1 MLGATMELDR
11 APSSIIIGTAGHIDH
26 GKTALVRALTGIDTD
41 RLPAEKERGI
51 TIELGFAHLDLGGQ
65 RYGVVDVP
73 GHERFIKSMVAGA
86 GGIDLVCLVIAVDE
100 GIMPQTREHLDVC
113 ELLGVRRGIVVLTKR
128 DLVDDEWCALMIEE
142 IREALGRSFLRDAPI
157 VPVSARTGAG
167 LPDLRAEITRMAT
180 TLPARDVH
188 GAFRLPLDRVFTMR
202 GFGTVV
208 TGTVLGG
215 SVRVGD
221 TVIAHP
227 RDLEAKVRGI
237 EVHGE
242 AGDQA
247 RAGMRCAL
255 NLSGVARED
264 LRRGD
269 ILSLPGAV
277 TPSHILDARFRYLAT
292 SKAPLPRR
300 SRVLFH
306 HGTAQLMAT
315 LVLVDADQLA
325 PGQEGL
331 AQIRLDMI
339 EPVAALPGDHFI
351 ARGFVP
357 QEHYGTTIGGG
368 EIVRV
373 QAPKVRRSVKD
384 AAETIRRMAEAEF
397 DQRLALEIRAASFA
411 GIDVAELGR
420 RLGHGHEALQQ
431 ALGRLVETGEVI
443 ATAGSRDAGAADAH
457 GSSVYCH
464 AEIFAALEKQA
475 LDHLD
480 AFHAAHPDATGMS
493 RQELRTRLPASL
505 PVRLYEALLDALS
518 RRGAVQVEADVV
530 RRRERRGQTREAA
543 LSPLEQ
549 SIAEAFQ
556 RWGLT
561 PERPKDVPAA
571 VRADEKAVR
580 TALERL
586 IKQGTLVR
594 VKPDLYV
601 DAQAMEKLRVALVAH
616 LDAHGQITPT
626 EWKDIT
632 GTSRKYSIPLAE
644 YFDAQKLTLRVGE
657 IRRRR

>member
-1 MLGATMELDR
+1 MA
-11 APSSIIIGTAGHIDH
+11 SSIILGTAGHIDH
-26 GKTALVRALTGIDTD
+26 GKTALVKALTGIDTD
-41 RLPAEKERGI
+41 RLAAEKERGI
-51 TIELGFAHLDLGGQ
+51 TIELGFAHLDLDGQ

-86 GGIDLVCLVIAVDE
+86 GGIDVVCLVIAADE

-113 ELLGVRRGIVVLTKR
+113 ELLGVARGIVVLTKR
-128 DLVDDEWCALMIEE
+128 DLVDDDWCALMTEE
-142 IREALGRSFLRDAPI
+142 VREGLSKSFLASAPI

-167 LPDLRAEITRMAT
+167 LDALRAEIARQAAA
-180 TLPARDVH
+180 LPARDVH

-215 SVRVGD
+215 TVRVGD

-227 RDLEAKVRGI
+227 RAIEAKVRGI
-237 EVHGE
+237 EVHG
-242 AGDQA
+242 QA
-247 RAGMRCAL
+247 RELAQAGMRCAL

-306 HGTAQLMAT
+306 HGTAQLMAS
-315 LVLVDADQLA
+315 LVLVEADELQ

-331 AQIRLDMI
+331 VQIRLDMT

-368 EIVRV
+368 AIVRV
-373 QAPKVRRSVKD
+373 QAPKARRSVKE

-397 DQRLALEIRAASFA
+397 DQRVALEVRASASA
-411 GIDVAELGR
+411 GIDVAGLGR
-420 RLGHGHEALQQ
+420 RLGHGHDALHA
-431 ALGRLVETGEVI
+431 ALGRLLETGEVI
-443 ATAGSRDAGAADAH
+443 AATGGPGAPASDTGA
-457 GSSVYCH
+457 VYCH
-464 AEIFAALEKQA
+464 AETFAALEKQA
-475 LDHLD
+475 LDCLD
-480 AFHAAHPDATGMS
+480 AFHAAQPQSAGMS

-505 PVRLYEALLDALS
+505 PGRLYETLLEALS
-518 RRGAVQVEADVV
+518 RRGAIQAEADVV
-530 RRRERRGQTREAA
+530 RRPQRRGQARASE

-549 SIAEAFQ
+549 TIADRFRA
-556 RWGLT
+556 WGLT
-561 PERPKDVPAA
+561 PERPKDVPVA

-580 TALERL
+580 PALQRL
-586 IKQGTLVR
+586 LEQGLLVR
-594 VKPDLYV
+594 IKPDLYV
-601 DAQAMEKLRVALVAH
+601 DAQAMEKLRAALVAH
-616 LDAHGQITPT
+616 LDARGQITPT

-632 GTSRKYSIPLAE
+632 GASRKYSIPLAE

-657 IRRRR
+657 IRRRRG

>member
-1 MLGATMELDR
+1 MASS
-11 APSSIIIGTAGHIDH
+11 SSIIIGTAGHIDH

-51 TIELGFAHLDLGGQ
+51 TIELGFAHLDLAGR

-86 GGIDLVCLVIAVDE
+86 GGIDMVCLVIAADE

-113 ELLGVRRGIVVLTKR
+113 ELLGVRRGIVALTKR
-128 DLVDDEWCALMIEE
+128 DLVDDEWCALMVEE
-142 IREALGRSFLRDAPI
+142 VREALGKSFLAGAPI

-167 LPDLRAEITRMAT
+167 LDALRAEIQRISD
-180 TLPARDVH
+180 TLAARDVH

-215 SVRVGD
+215 GVRVGD
-221 TVIAHP
+221 AVIAHP
-227 RDLEAKVRGI
+227 RGIEAKVRGI

-242 AGDQA
+242 ARDRAQ
-247 RAGMRCAL
+247 AGMRCAL
-255 NLSGVARED
+255 NLSGVAREE

-315 LVLVDADQLA
+315 LVLVEADQLA
-325 PGQEGL
+325 PGDEGL
-331 AQIRLDMI
+331 AQIRLDI
-339 EPVAALPGDHFI
+339 AEPVAALPGDHFI

-373 QAPKVRRSVKD
+373 QAPKVRRSAKD
-384 AAETIRRMAEAEF
+384 AAETIRRMAEAEL
-397 DQRLALEIRAASFA
+397 DQRVALEIRAAWFA
-411 GIDVAELGR
+411 GIDLAELGR
-420 RLGHGHEALQQ
+420 RLGHGHEALRV
-431 ALGRLVETGEVI
+431 ALGRAVETGEVI
-443 ATAGSRDAGAADAH
+443 AATSGRDGDGAAGA
-457 GSSVYCH
+457 VYCH

-480 AFHAAHPDATGMS
+480 AFHAAQPSSEGMS

-505 PVRLYEALLDALS
+505 PVRLYEALLEALS
-518 RRGAVQVEADVV
+518 RRGAIEAAADVV
-530 RRRERRGQTREAA
+530 RRAQRRGQAREPA
-543 LSPLEQ
+543 LSALEQ
-549 SIAEAFQ
+549 SIAAAF
-556 RWGLT
+556 RGWGLT

-580 TALERL
+580 PALERL
-586 IKQGTLVR
+586 LKQGMLVR

-601 DAQAMEKLRVALVAH
+601 DAQAMEKLRAALVAH
-616 LDAHGQITPT
+616 LDRHGQITPA

>member
-1 MLGATMELDR
+1 MAS
-11 APSSIIIGTAGHIDH
+11 SSIILGTAGHIDH

-51 TIELGFAHLDLGGQ
+51 TIELGFAHLDLAGQ

-86 GGIDLVCLVIAVDE
+86 GGIDLVCLVIAADE

-128 DLVDDEWCALMIEE
+128 DLVDDDWCALMIEE
-142 IREALGRSFLRDAPI
+142 VREALGRSFLAGAPI

-167 LPDLRAEITRMAT
+167 LPDLRAEIERMAA

-227 RDLEAKVRGI
+227 RGIEAKVRGV

-242 AGDQA
+242 AHEHAQ
-247 RAGMRCAL
+247 AGMRCAL

-269 ILSLPGAV
+269 ILSLPEAV

-315 LVLVDADQLA
+315 LVLVEADQLA

-331 AQIRLDMI
+331 AQFRLDMI

-368 EIVRV
+368 AIVRV

-411 GIDVAELGR
+411 GIDIAELGR
-420 RLGHGHEALQQ
+420 RLGHGHEALQE
-431 ALGRLVETGEVI
+431 ALGRVVETGEVI
-443 ATAGSRDAGAADAH
+443 ATAGSRDANAADARA
-457 GSSVYCH
+457 GTVYCH

-475 LDHLD
+475 LDYLD
-480 AFHAAHPDATGMS
+480 AFHAAQPDSGGMS

-505 PVRLYEALLDALS
+505 PVRLYEALLEALS
-518 RRGAVQVEADVV
+518 RRGAIQAEADVV
-530 RRRERRGQTREAA
+530 RRAQRRGQARETA

-549 SIAEAFQ
+549 TIAEAF
-556 RWGLT
+556 RGWGLT

-580 TALERL
+580 PALERL
-586 IKQGTLVR
+586 LKQGTLVR

-601 DAQAMEKLRVALVAH
+601 DAQAMETLRAALVAH
-616 LDAHGQITPT
+616 LDAHGQITPA